1 MKRMVAVLLAAAI
14 GLQGCAVA
22 ALIGASAY
30 AAKEDKN
37 SKLDFERLNL
47 DREKAG
53 LEPLNWS
60 DYKRG
65 REAEPKTADTKD

>member
-1 MKRMVAVLLAAAI
+1 MRRMVTVLLAAAI

-22 ALIGASAY
+22 ALVGASAF
-30 AAKEDKN
+30 AAKADKD
-37 SKLDFERLNL
+37 SKLEFERLNL

-60 DYKRG
+60 EYKEG
-65 REAEPKTADTKD
+65 REAKPDQTLAKD